1 MFITDAKAKIP
12 FPSALFGE
20 EPSDYWDYV
29 KLHIH
34 TPWFFCVYAVP
45 YEDGKEYMH
54 MIFLSRDQQLQ
65 EISQM
70 EIKILE
76 VQVALPIHMTR
87 QDRWVMAPLTLIWE
101 GEIPGED
108 GTELVYVTLDGRR
121 FSSNGKVSDESQLVN
136 KRIFYKPPIEHA
148 S

>member
-1 MFITDAKAKIP
+1 MFITDATAKIP
-12 FPSALFGE
+12 IPSALFGE
-20 EPSDYWDYV
+20 ENSDYWGYV

-45 YEDGKEYMH
+45 YEDGEEFMH

-65 EISQM
+65 EMSQM

-76 VQVALPIHMTR
+76 VQVVLPFHITK
-87 QDRWVMAPLTLIWE
+87 QDRWIMAPLASIWE
-101 GEIPGED
+101 GEIAGED
-108 GTELVYVTLDGRR
+108 YTELVYVTLDGRR

-136 KRIFYKPPIEHA
+136 KRLFYQTPIEHT